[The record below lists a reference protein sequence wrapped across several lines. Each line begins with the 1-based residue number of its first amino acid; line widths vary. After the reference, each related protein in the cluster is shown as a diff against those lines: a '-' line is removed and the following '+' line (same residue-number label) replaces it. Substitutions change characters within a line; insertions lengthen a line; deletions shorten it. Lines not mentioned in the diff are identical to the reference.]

1 MKKVILALML
11 TLFMVT
17 GVLAQQLRDGFET
30 WPSPNWNL
38 IETNE
43 FNPIIR
49 SNVMPHS
56 GDYSLR
62 FSSYTSTTGTYDQ
75 YMVSNELDWTDDS
88 NEFSFYYRSHT
99 MGTESF
105 AVGWSTEGNDVED
118 DFTWI
123 EVTNI
128 SMFWDQYVKT
138 DLPYNTKYVAIHYLS
153 QYQYYLFIDD
163 VVLGNLPPTSPDA
176 PILVSP
182 AHNAI
187 NVSIEESLVWTMADN
202 TFEPILQLADNPE
215 FDYATIV
222 DDAVSPYNRYLYN
235 DTTYYW
241 KVFFHNSYGQLIE
254 DVHVWS
260 FTTAPDPTIY
270 EYPFVE
276 SFEENNEHNSTAI
289 YGWLQDP
296 ELAETPWTINETDT
310 DYNRDPRTGEYNV
323 VLGSGGTAWLMR
335 SVELQAGR
343 EYEVEIYARQDGADS
358 TSASVSIYYAA
369 GERFTEMMEI
379 TGQVGVV
386 EIGRAHV

>member
-1 MKKVILALML
+1 MGEKMKKVILALML

-75 YMVSNELDWTDDS
+75 YMVSNELDWTEDS

-105 AVGWSTEGNDVED
+105 AVGWSTDGNDVED

-138 DLPYNTKYVAIHYLS
+138 DLPYK
-153 QYQYYLFIDD
+153 
-163 VVLGNLPPTSPDA
+163 
-176 PILVSP
+176 
-182 AHNAI
+182 
-187 NVSIEESLVWTMADN
+187 
-202 TFEPILQLADNPE
+202 
-215 FDYATIV
+215 
-222 DDAVSPYNRYLYN
+222 
-235 DTTYYW
+235 
-241 KVFFHNSYGQLIE
+241 
-254 DVHVWS
+254 
-260 FTTAPDPTIY
+260 
-270 EYPFVE
+270 
-276 SFEENNEHNSTAI
+276 
-289 YGWLQDP
+289 
-296 ELAETPWTINETDT
+296 
-310 DYNRDPRTGEYNV
+310 
-323 VLGSGGTAWLMR
+323 
-335 SVELQAGR
+335 
-343 EYEVEIYARQDGADS
+343 
-358 TSASVSIYYAA
+358 
-369 GERFTEMMEI
+369 
-379 TGQVGVV
+379 
-386 EIGRAHV
+386 IGRAHV